1 MIARKRRALPWS
13 EVQVCVLNLI
23 FEGRKSHEQIA
34 ADCSVALRTLRDW
47 IAHPDFQ
54 AALAQRRARLLD
66 ALDSQPYI
74 RKERR
79 LIALAQMAESARQE
93 YEARPWLKE
102 ERMIGRDAESGEM
115 LLMTNESFNR
125 DAHAAFRGALDDIAK
140 ELGERS
146 SSVKV
151 SGMVEHSLVP
161 VGAMKA
167 LGDELMA
174 AVREMPE
181 AQAALAA
188 RLLQTVEGSIAE

>member
-34 ADCSVALRTLRDW
+34 EVCGVPTRTCEDW

-66 ALDSQPYI
+66 SLDSQPYI

-161 VGAMKA
+161 SGAMKA